1 MNFLFSSIGKKIQIA
16 TSGLLLSVFLLFH
29 LFNNLVLFAGEDSFN
44 GMVQFL
50 KNIHI
55 IIRVL
60 EFGLLAIILLHI
72 INAIMI
78 TIQNKQSNTGKYA
91 ITPQP
96 GTSSL
101 NSRTMI
107 ISGIIILLFFIIH
120 LRYFWYSFQT
130 MNVSDNFFNT
140 VLKTEFGYLGHLP
153 TAIFY
158 IIAISF
164 IAFHLKHGFVSAFKT
179 FGVSK
184 KLRNGILKYIAFIFW
199 GIIPVGF
206 ILIIIAI
213 QTGYIHG

>member
-16 TSGLLLSVFLLFH
+16 ISGVLLSVFLLFH

-50 KNIHI
+50 KSIHI

-60 EFGLLAIILLHI
+60 EFALLAIILLHI
-72 INAIMI
+72 INAIML
-78 TIQNKQSNTGKYA
+78 TIKNRQSNAGKDA
-91 ITPQP
+91 VAPQP
-96 GTSSL
+96 ETSSL

-130 MNVSDNFFNT
+130 MDISDNFFNT

-158 IIAISF
+158 IIAILF
-164 IAFHLKHGFVSAFKT
+164 IAFHLKHGFISAFKT

-184 KLRNGILKYIAFIFW
+184 NLRNGILKYIAFIFW
-199 GIIPVGF
+199 VIIPACF
-206 ILIIIAI
+206 ILIILAI
-213 QTGYIHG
+213 QTGYING

>member
-16 TSGLLLSVFLLFH
+16 ISGVLLSVFLLFH

-50 KNIHI
+50 KSIHI

-60 EFGLLAIILLHI
+60 EFALLAIILLHI
-72 INAIMI
+72 INAIML
-78 TIQNKQSNTGKYA
+78 TIKNRQSNAGKYTVA
-91 ITPQP
+91 PQP
-96 GTSSL
+96 ETSSL

-130 MNVSDNFFNT
+130 MDISDNFFNT

-158 IIAISF
+158 IIAILF
-164 IAFHLKHGFVSAFKT
+164 IAFHLKHGFISAFKT

-184 KLRNGILKYIAFIFW
+184 NLRNGIRLYK
-199 GIIPVGF
+199 
-206 ILIIIAI
+206 
-213 QTGYIHG
+213 